1 MIVRDEEGTLA
12 RCLDS
17 VKDIVDEII
26 IVDTGS
32 IDKTKEIAKKYTSN
46 IYDFEWIDD
55 FSAARNYSFSKAT
68 KDFIMW
74 MDADDVI
81 LEKDR
86 INLKELK
93 EKLDHSVGMVMMQ
106 YNLGTDIEGNPLCT
120 YYRE

>member
-1 MIVRDEEGTLA
+1 MIVRDEEGTLS

-32 IDKTKEIAKKYTSN
+32 ALETIPKGLPKYTSK
-46 IYDFEWIDD
+46 IYDFQWIDD

-68 KDFIMW
+68 KDFILW
-74 MDADDVI
+74 LDADDVI

-86 INLKELK
+86 IKLKALK
-93 EKLDHSVGMVMMQ
+93 EKLDASIGMVMMQ
-106 YNLGTDIEGNPLCT
+106 YKFRVQI
-120 YYRE
+120 